1 MVDDKNW
8 IKCMKENEE
17 FKGFRDSH
25 KLITILGYFK
35 EFVLSEC

>member
-35 EFVLSEC
+35 EFVLSE